1 MTETVQAINS
11 TFGVDLI
18 FLFSFLRDSRVNLP
32 PDYMVTLLDSLTSIC
47 QYCLT
52 ENTPSSPVLSL
63 QPRSG
68 GVLPSASS
76 LAPAIGESGI
86 QSGSNSVQIFTNLL
100 HAFSVQSA
108 PVSNVKD
115 IERPNPVH
123 DAREKLLSILP
134 TILTSLISVW
144 NTWQPETS
152 ASIGQRAPNGL
163 SLNHIGAPKV
173 TGGLIQ

>member
-1 MTETVQAINS
+1 
-11 TFGVDLI
+11 
-18 FLFSFLRDSRVNLP
+18 
-32 PDYMVTLLDSLTSIC
+32 MVTLLDTLTSIC

-52 ENTPSSPVLSL
+52 DNTPSSPVLSL

-68 GVLPSASS
+68 GVLPLASS

-86 QSGSNSVQIFTNLL
+86 QSGSNSVQIFSNLL

-108 PVSNVKD
+108 PVSNAKD
-115 IERPNPVH
+115 MEKPNPVY

-134 TILTSLISVW
+134 TILTSLITVW
-144 NTWQPETS
+144 NTWEPETS
-152 ASIGQRAPNGL
+152 VSSSRCEASGL

-173 TGGLIQ
+173 TIYPF